1 MWVFRETVQMRGQKK
16 QQKLEFLHLNL
27 NLNLNSNNW
36 ENEDH
41 IRDHPSVSFFLL
53 LLWMGKWDFL
63 GMGFG
68 DGLKDNLSL
77 LFLLCFVFAYLV
89 LLVLFGSLWFS
100 WVLLVLLVL
109 FVSILLTPSLSFH
122 FLLLLNCLHLS
133 LSHSSSS
140 PPSSPSSLG
149 FSQFSRFVF

>member
-1 MWVFRETVQMRGQKK
+1 MRGQKK

-77 LFLLCFVFAYLV
+77 LFLLCFYL
-89 LLVLFGSLWFS
+89 LCF
-100 WVLLVLLVL
+100 
-109 FVSILLTPSLSFH
+109 
-122 FLLLLNCLHLS
+122 CL
-133 LSHSSSS
+133 
-140 PPSSPSSLG
+140 PSSLG
-149 FSQFSRFVF
+149 SLGSLGSFDAEERNGQLGGSCFLFLFISLGFARHGFQ